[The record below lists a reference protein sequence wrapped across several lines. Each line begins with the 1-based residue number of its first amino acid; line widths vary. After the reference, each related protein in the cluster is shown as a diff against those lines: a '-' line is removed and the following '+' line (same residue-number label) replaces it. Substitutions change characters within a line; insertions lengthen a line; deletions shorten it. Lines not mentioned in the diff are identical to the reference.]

1 MNAESCQQLM
11 QVIKYPS
18 FLIEICDRAL
28 ADTDVS
34 LVGPEYSHYRNTP
47 HRPLHLEKVL
57 FYVLKTL
64 PHSKLLPNI
73 YRHVSI
79 VSKYCMCVFSTASIS
94 HKKESPETNSAL
106 SEEELLLLIT
116 YQTEALDDWEIMLEQ
131 AMGNDACYDLGIV
144 EKIRWAI
151 KLTRLTITEY
161 L

>member
-11 QVIKYPS
+11 QVINYPT
-18 FLIEICDRAL
+18 FLIEICDKAL

-34 LVGPEYSHYRNTP
+34 LVEPRYLHYRSAL
-47 HRPLHLEKVL
+47 HKPLHLEKVL

-64 PHSKLLPNI
+64 PILKTLPDI
-73 YRHVSI
+73 YRHVTI

-94 HKKESPETNSAL
+94 QKRESPEANSAFGEDQL
-106 SEEELLLLIT
+106 ELLVAH
-116 YQTEALDDWEIMLEQ
+116 QSQALDDWEILLEQ
-131 AMGNDACYDLGIV
+131 TMSCPYENLEVV